1 MCANV
6 DFLKPIKPAKRLV
19 PLCTALVLSACASQQ
34 TVQLPEIES
43 WDSRTELLS
52 ELRNWEFSG
61 RIAVNAG
68 DKGFNG
74 KLRWTQQ
81 DTSFSA
87 TVSGPLGIGT
97 VRVESDGESVVHTDK
112 DGVRTR
118 LENAEADLYYR
129 YGWTIPVSSLG
140 YWALG
145 IPDPATPAKTEL
157 NSDDQLAEL
166 EQGGWTVTISRY
178 RTGGGQPM
186 PGLLKAQ
193 TSDTQVTIVID
204 KWVFFD

>member
-6 DFLKPIKPAKRLV
+6 DFLKLSKPALRL
-19 PLCTALVLSACASQQ
+19 ALFCAALLVSGCASRQ

-68 DKGFNG
+68 EKGFNG
-74 KLRWTQQ
+74 KLRWAQQ
-81 DTSFSA
+81 DTSFKA

-97 VRVESDGESVVHTDK
+97 VRIESDGESVVHTDK
-112 DGVRTR
+112 DGVRTK
-118 LENAEADLYYR
+118 LEHAEMDLYYR

-140 YWALG
+140 YWVLG
-145 IPDPATPAKTEL
+145 IPDPSMPAKTKL

-166 EQGGWTVTISRY
+166 EQSDWIVTISRY
-178 RTGGGQPM
+178 EVSGGQPM
-186 PGLLKAQ
+186 PQSLSARHS
-193 TSDTQVTIVID
+193 TTQVRIVID

>member
-6 DFLKPIKPAKRLV
+6 DFLKPIRSARRLAL
-19 PLCTALVLSACASQQ
+19 LCVVLLLSGCASQQ
-34 TVQLPEIES
+34 TVQLPEIEN

-52 ELRNWEFSG
+52 NLRNWEFSG

-81 DTSFSA
+81 DTSFIA

-97 VRVESDGESVVHTDK
+97 VRVESNGESVVHTDK
-112 DGVRTR
+112 DGVRTK
-118 LENAEADLYYR
+118 LEQAETDLYIR

-140 YWALG
+140 YWVLG
-145 IPDPATPAKTEL
+145 IPDPSMPAKTEL

-166 EQGGWTVTISRY
+166 EQGDWSVTISQY
-178 RTGGGQPM
+178 RESAGQPM
-186 PGLLKAQ
+186 PRILSARNSKM
-193 TSDTQVTIVID
+193 QVRIVID
-204 KWVFFD
+204 KWKFFD

>member
-1 MCANV
+1 MCASV
-6 DFLKPIKPAKRLV
+6 GFLKPNKSARHL
-19 PLCTALVLSACASQQ
+19 ALLGAALLMSGCASQQ
-34 TVQLPEIES
+34 TVQLPEIDN

-52 ELRNWEFSG
+52 NLRDWEFSG

-68 DKGFNG
+68 EKGFNG

-81 DTSFSA
+81 DTSFRA

-112 DGVRTR
+112 NGVRTR
-118 LENAEADLYYR
+118 LEHAETDLYYR

-145 IPDPATPAKTEL
+145 IPDPSMPAKTEL
-157 NSDDQLAEL
+157 NSDDQLAQL
-166 EQGGWTVTISRY
+166 EQGDWSVTISHY
-178 RTGGGQPM
+178 RESGGQPM
-186 PGLLKAQ
+186 PRILSARNSKMQ
-193 TSDTQVTIVID
+193 IRIVID
-204 KWVFFD
+204 KWKFFD

>member
-19 PLCTALVLSACASQQ
+19 LLCTALLLSACASQQ

-97 VRVESDGESVVHTDK
+97 VRIESDGESVVHTDK
-112 DGVRTR
+112 DGVRTK
-118 LENAEADLYYR
+118 LEHAETDLFNR

-140 YWALG
+140 YWVLG
-145 IPDPATPAKTEL
+145 IPDPTLPAKTKL

-166 EQGGWTVTISRY
+166 EQGDWTVTISRY
-178 RTGGGQPM
+178 KVGGGQPM
-186 PGLLKAQ
+186 PQSLSAQ
-193 TSDTQVTIVID
+193 HSTTRVRIVID

>member
-6 DFLKPIKPAKRLV
+6 DFLKPIRSARRLAL
-19 PLCTALVLSACASQQ
+19 LCVVLILSGCASQQ
-34 TVQLPEIES
+34 TVQLPEIEN

-52 ELRNWEFSG
+52 NLRNWEFSG

-68 DKGFNG
+68 EKGFNG

-81 DTSFSA
+81 DTSFRA

-97 VRVESDGESVVHTDK
+97 VRVESDGESVMHTDK
-112 DGVRTR
+112 DGVRTK
-118 LENAEADLYYR
+118 LEHAETDLYNR

-140 YWALG
+140 YWVLG
-145 IPDPATPAKTEL
+145 IPDPSMPAKTEL

-166 EQGGWTVTISRY
+166 EQGDWSVTISQY
-178 RTGGGQPM
+178 RKSAGQPM
-186 PGLLKAQ
+186 PRILSARNSKM
-193 TSDTQVTIVID
+193 QVRIVID
-204 KWVFFD
+204 KWAFFD